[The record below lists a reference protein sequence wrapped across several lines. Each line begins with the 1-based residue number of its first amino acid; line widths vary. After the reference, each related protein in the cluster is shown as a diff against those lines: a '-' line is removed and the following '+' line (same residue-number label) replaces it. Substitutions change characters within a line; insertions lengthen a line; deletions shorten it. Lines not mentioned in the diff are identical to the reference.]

1 MKRIV
6 VLASGNGSN
15 FEAIIKAIRKHGW
28 SIECVSMI
36 TDNPSARA
44 IKRAHRLKVPYVI
57 LDYKSFESKRAYN
70 EALLKKLEELN
81 PDLIVLAGYMRIL
94 PSFIVERFRWKI
106 VNIHPAILPA
116 FPGLNAI
123 ERAYKAGC
131 RVVGITIHYVDEGV
145 DSGPI
150 IEQACIK
157 VRDGET
163 LGGVERRIH
172 RLEHKT
178 YPYVIKKL
186 LLGD

>member
-1 MKRIV
+1 MKKIV
-6 VLASGNGSN
+6 ILASGNGSN
-15 FEAIIKAIRKHGW
+15 FEAIIKAIRKNSW
-28 SIECVSMI
+28 PIECVAMI
-36 TDNPSARA
+36 TDNPFARA
-44 IKRAHRLKVPYVI
+44 IKRAKRLKVPYVI
-57 LDYKSFESKRAYN
+57 LDYKSFEGKRAYN
-70 EALLKKLEELN
+70 EALMKKLEELS

-94 PSFIVERFRWKI
+94 PPSIVERFRWKI

-131 RVVGITIHYVDEGV
+131 KVMGITIHYVDEGV

-157 VRDGET
+157 VREGET
-163 LGGVERRIH
+163 LESVERRIH